1 MQVNVHISSY
11 YPHMLSQKKENADA
25 FVMFQPGVGSIRFC
39 GLPVPCVSY
48 CTWLPTI
55 FSDSLVFCSNVHGSR
70 ISLLWQIHSMVFVF
84 QDSSLSF
91 QKSVMHIAT
100 NRANGTQEHF
110 FKPSQKWS
118 PTFLTEITPTD
129 ISA

>member
-1 MQVNVHISSY
+1 MSIYHHTIHTCLAKRKKTQTPLSCSSQVWDPSV
-11 YPHMLSQKKENADA
+11 
-25 FVMFQPGVGSIRFC
+25 F

-55 FSDSLVFCSNVHGSR
+55 FLDSLVFCSNVHGSR